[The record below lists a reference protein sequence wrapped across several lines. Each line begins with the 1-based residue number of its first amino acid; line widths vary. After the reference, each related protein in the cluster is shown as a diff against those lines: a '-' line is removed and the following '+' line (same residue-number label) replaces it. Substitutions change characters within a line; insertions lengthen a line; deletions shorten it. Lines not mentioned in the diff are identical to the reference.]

1 MRGQCAGGEWAACEQ
16 CVGNVWAMRGQCV
29 GNAWQR
35 VGNAWAMC
43 GQCVGNEWAQTP
55 QTCVRVGVSVL
66 ARASGLQLEPSL
78 APLEVQFAL
87 AATPLAVQS
96 ALATTQRL
104 HGSGASM

>member
-1 MRGQCAGGEWAACEQ
+1 MGNEWAM
-16 CVGNVWAMRGQCV
+16 GGQCV
-29 GNAWQR
+29 GNARVVSGQR

-96 ALATTQRL
+96 ALATTQGL